1 MQNKNFYR
9 EFNKPIKEN
18 HYEEVL
24 GGIMIAIVI
33 VTFSLLSYGFWEAL
47 FEILSL
53 QEASMK
59 LSKSTQDKIW
69 ALTDVITS
77 QYETRKKTS
86 WKQKQEKN

>member
-18 HYEEVL
+18 HYEKVL

-33 VTFSLLSYGFWEAL
+33 VTFSILSYGFWEAL

-53 QEASMK
+53 
-59 LSKSTQDKIW
+59 
-69 ALTDVITS
+69 
-77 QYETRKKTS
+77 
-86 WKQKQEKN
+86 